1 MKKSYRF
8 FFLIEN
14 IIQSI
19 SLNVLY
25 IKLLLFIPGEC
36 KFMKNEKQMK
46 KVLITGASRG
56 IGRSIAVALAE
67 RGYSLMLT
75 GRDIG
80 KLEETKA
87 LCLKAGADKLV
98 LKTADITS
106 ESDITALFDVLKSEF
121 ETLDVLV
128 NNAGM
133 GIFKHITDTSLEEW
147 RLVQKTNL
155 DSAFVFTREAMKIMK
170 QQRYGTIINI
180 ASVVGIKG
188 YPNQGAYT
196 ASKHGM
202 VGLTKVTAEEGREF
216 GIKAHVICPGGV
228 ATEMVLQ
235 ARPDIPADELI
246 PPEEVS
252 RLVGYFLDLP
262 DNVTVDIV
270 HLRRFSSSSF

>member
-19 SLNVLY
+19 SLNVLN
-25 IKLLLFIPGEC
+25 IKLLFFILGEC

-106 ESDITALFDVLKSEF
+106 ESDITALFDLLKSEF

-155 DSAFVFTREAMKIMK
+155 DSAFIFTREAMKMMK

>member
-1 MKKSYRF
+1 M
-8 FFLIEN
+8 
-14 IIQSI
+14 
-19 SLNVLY
+19 
-25 IKLLLFIPGEC
+25 
-36 KFMKNEKQMK
+36 NERCE

-56 IGRSIAVALAE
+56 IGREIAIALAK
-67 RGYSLMLT
+67 RGCSLFLT
-75 GRDIG
+75 GRNLE
-80 KLEETKA
+80 KLRETEE
-87 LCLKAGADKLV
+87 LCAENGAECV
-98 LKTADITS
+98 VKTADITC
-106 ESDITALFDVLKSEF
+106 ESDILSLFESVKSELGA
-121 ETLDVLV
+121 LDVLV

-133 GIFKHITDTSLEEW
+133 GIFKHLTDTSLDEW

-155 DSAFVFTREAMKIMK
+155 DSAFLFTREAMKIMK
-170 QQRYGTIINI
+170 EQRKGAIINI

-246 PPEEVS
+246 PPGEVA
-252 RLVGYFLDLP
+252 RLVEYFLDLP